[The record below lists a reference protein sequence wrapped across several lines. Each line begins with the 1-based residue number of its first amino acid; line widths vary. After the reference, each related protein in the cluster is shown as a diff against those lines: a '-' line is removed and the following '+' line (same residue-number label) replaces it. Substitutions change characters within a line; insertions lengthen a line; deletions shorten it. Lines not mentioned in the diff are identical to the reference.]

1 MAAHLKEET
10 EITWDILKLAMTQRS
25 QMKACWLYSFSYD
38 CRWKAV
44 MCSVRSL
51 VICQTLLMEIAQ
63 RHGPLKVLDGI
74 RALGGIWGINHI
86 LIKVWMTPK
95 KTILEG
101 FSYLFSLKK
110 KNLHLR
116 LGQKDYDSWSLLSV
130 SRPPKK
136 SFRMVKTDIS
146 NRAFRWTLKIKYDTI
161 ILIKSLF
168 IKLKMNTQRTKE

>member
-25 QMKACWLYSFSYD
+25 QMKACWLYSFAYD

-74 RALGGIWGINHI
+74 RALGGI
-86 LIKVWMTPK
+86 
-95 KTILEG
+95 
-101 FSYLFSLKK
+101 
-110 KNLHLR
+110 
-116 LGQKDYDSWSLLSV
+116 
-130 SRPPKK
+130 
-136 SFRMVKTDIS
+136 
-146 NRAFRWTLKIKYDTI
+146 
-161 ILIKSLF
+161 
-168 IKLKMNTQRTKE
+168 